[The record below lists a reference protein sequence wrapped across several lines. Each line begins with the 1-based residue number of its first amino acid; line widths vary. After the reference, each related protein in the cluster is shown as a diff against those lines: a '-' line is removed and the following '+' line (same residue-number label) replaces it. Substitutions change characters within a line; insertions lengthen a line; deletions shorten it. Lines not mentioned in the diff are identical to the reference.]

1 MTRVSLQRSSDALH
15 APRRSPPLPPLRKG
29 GKGDDHLR
37 KEGQV
42 GGVWSFFP
50 PLRRG
55 GRGGAF
61 ECLCVVPGLASRQL
75 RITLVCLAAVFELAS
90 PPVRAAWGDPA
101 APKTTV
107 IRAG

>member
-37 KEGQV
+37 KEGKV

-55 GRGGAF
+55 GRGGVLKIRRPGATEF
-61 ECLCVVPGLASRQL
+61 PPGLLRFLACSR
-75 RITLVCLAAVFELAS
+75 
-90 PPVRAAWGDPA
+90 P
-101 APKTTV
+101 
-107 IRAG
+107 